1 MKPKI
6 STTSEFVSELMERN
20 EPLTWDLDCVVHSDG
35 LAVPDFFLTAFAKAF
50 LVQVLGMRQS
60 KLILFLEMR
69 L

>member
-35 LAVPDFFLTAFAKAF
+35 LAVPDFFLTESFFRNEIAMF
-50 LVQVLGMRQS
+50 G
-60 KLILFLEMR
+60 LI
-69 L
+69 